1 MLQLKLL
8 SPTETIPALYLAK
21 GITEE
26 DFAHFTKI
34 VGNFRQG
41 INEQES
47 EEHQKNNIAT
57 FLEDL
62 YYKPDFQLNTRYRT
76 DLAIHI
82 GKTGKESVGVLIEC
96 KKANNKAE
104 MISEQ
109 KPVAKALLE
118 LILYYFEE
126 REKHQNFEIQH
137 LIITNS
143 HEWYVFK
150 ERTFDKFFYQ
160 NTALKR
166 LYAQGKTSDFF
177 YTEAGK
183 ILENA
188 DFEIEA
194 TYINFKPPTLPPS
207 NLEGGKSPAPNWSG
221 VWGEVTETEA
231 VAVYKLL
238 SPAYLLRTE
247 SIHDSNTLNRE
258 FYNELLHILGL
269 EEVKDGGKILIK
281 RIQNKRERHEGSLIE
296 NAIFIFE
303 NRERWKNVPDLE
315 NYGDTLPEQIE
326 SMALELCITWLNRIL
341 FLKLLEGQLISY
353 HQESENLADIR
364 FVNDKH
370 LADFNQVND
379 FFFDVLAK
387 KTHERTTILQQKYA
401 HVPYLNSSLFELTTL
416 EKHSFDISAL
426 KNHAELAYFSQT
438 VLRQDNNKRKTGS
451 PRCLPYLLAFLNA
464 YDFAK
469 EGKTLIKKETKTLI
483 NAAVLGL
490 IFEKLNGYQ
499 DGSFFTPSHIT
510 MYMCRE
516 VVRKAVVQKF
526 NEVKGWNCETIQE
539 ISNKLDLNSVDEYL
553 ACNTLFNSLKICDPA
568 VGSGHFLVSV
578 LNELMLIKSE
588 LKILI
593 HPNGRRLKTHNIT
606 IENDELVLKDRLDGS
621 EFSYS
626 LRSAESQEIQETL
639 FYEKKALIENCLF
652 GVDINPKSVHICRLR
667 LWIELLKNAFYK
679 IPQHKNDKRELE
691 TLPNLDINIKA
702 GNSLVSRFAMREN
715 LLNNGTNKQILE
727 KYKLD
732 VATYKNFVGDLASK
746 GNLRQTIEEAKN
758 KFKTS
763 MSTTNPLLLQ
773 LKKLEEELYQKGA
786 VKLLDVAL
794 NAKQK
799 EQEKKEIE
807 KISEKIEQIKTQI
820 ELQKNNP
827 IYKQSLEWRFEFPE
841 ILDEEGNLIGFDV
854 VVGNPPYFAISR
866 KAYLTYLKDEYKI
879 YDQTADIYTL
889 FIERAIAIVK
899 PAGWVSFIISNKWLR
914 TGYGEKMRGYLL
926 SNTNPIQL
934 VDFGQVL
941 LFDNATVH
949 TCILSMKRESYQE
962 QLQAVSIAVEKDKL
976 PENFSISTYFE
987 NHKIALKNL
996 TLDTW
1001 NILSETQTN
1010 LLQKVERVGKK
1021 LVNWNININFGIKT
1035 GYNEAFIIDNETKNT
1050 LVAQN
1055 PQNEAVLKPILRGRD
1070 TRKYY
1075 CNFANLWLIN
1085 TFNGTLIKSVK
1096 AIKVKTEA
1104 DGSFTVTANS
1114 QDISA
1119 TRVEELSSKKVRI
1132 NRVVVEKDFPDVY
1145 AYLQRFEKEAKA
1157 RLDQGEHWTNLR
1169 NCAYTEE
1176 FEKEKII
1183 FSEIVSEAQFYYD
1196 TEGYYPEATV
1206 FFITGDSLKY
1216 LTALLNSKPVTY
1228 FFKNFYAGGD
1238 LVGKFRYKKAYLEQ
1252 LPIPQISPEAQT
1264 PFIDLVSKIMDMKA
1278 QNPQADTSAFE
1289 REIDGL
1295 ACTLYELT
1303 EEEKALVLGL

>member
-26 DFAHFTKI
+26 DFAHF
-34 VGNFRQG
+34 VQVLAGFRQG

-96 KKANNKAE
+96 KKTNNKAE

-194 TYINFKPPTLPPS
+194 TRINFQQ
-207 NLEGGKSPAPNWSG
+207 NF
-221 VWGEVTETEA
+221 TETEA

-370 LADFNQVND
+370 LADFDQVNEL
-379 FFFDVLAK
+379 FFDVLAK

-464 YDFAK
+464 YNFAK

-763 MSTTNPLLLQ
+763 MAKTNPLLVQ
-773 LKKLEEELYQKGA
+773 QRKLEEELYQKGT

-854 VVGNPPYFAISR
+854 VVGNPPYFALSKKQNLR
-866 KAYLTYLKDEYKI
+866 YVKDNYQT
-879 YDQTADIYTL
+879 YDQTGDIYVL
-889 FIERAIAIVK
+889 FYELACKIAKKGGLI
-899 PAGWVSFIISNKWLR
+899 GFITSNKWLR
-914 TGYGEKMRGYLL
+914 ANYGYLL
-926 SNTNPIQL
+926 RDFLAKETTPLLLIDFNGSKIFTEASVDTNILLYQNALPTQINMQAIQIKTLKGLENDIAQL
-934 VDFGQVL
+934 VDKQSIIIKNL
-941 LFDNATVH
+941 EATGW
-949 TCILSMKRESYQE
+949 
-962 QLQAVSIAVEKDKL
+962 
-976 PENFSISTYFE
+976 
-987 NHKIALKNL
+987 KIANDAEYELKNKIEQKGVAL
-996 TLDTW
+996 RDW
-1001 NILSETQTN
+1001 NIQ
-1010 LLQKVERVGKK
+1010 
-1021 LVNWNININFGIKT
+1021 IYFGIKT
-1035 GYNEAFIIDNETKNT
+1035 GFNKAFVISEEVKNDLLQQDVNNQTII
-1050 LVAQN
+1050 
-1055 PQNEAVLKPILRGRD
+1055 KPLLRGRNI
-1070 TRKYY
+1070 R
-1075 CNFANLWLIN
+1075 
-1085 TFNGTLIKSVK
+1085 
-1096 AIKVKTEA
+1096 
-1104 DGSFTVTANS
+1104 
-1114 QDISA
+1114 
-1119 TRVEELSSKKVRI
+1119 R
-1132 NRVVVEKDFPDVY
+1132 Y
-1145 AYLQRFEKEAKA
+1145 AYQSENLYLIHTHNGIKDKKIQPIDVLNDYPTIFQYLQQFQTDLEARQDK
-1157 RLDQGEHWTNLR
+1157 GYHWANLR
-1169 NCAYTEE
+1169 NCVY
-1176 FEKEKII
+1176 FDLLEKPKII
-1183 FSEIVSEAQFYYD
+1183 YPDIAQGLNFVLDKQGYFINNSAYFLD
-1196 TEGYYPEATV
+1196 TDNLY
-1206 FFITGDSLKY
+1206 IL
-1216 LTALLNSKPVTY
+1216 ALLNSKVLNYYYNYVTVQLGTQAQRAFTIY
-1228 FFKNFYAGGD
+1228 I
-1238 LVGKFRYKKAYLEQ
+1238 EQ

-1264 PFIDLVSKIMDMKA
+1264 PFIDLVGKIMDLKA
-1278 QNPQADTSAFE
+1278 QNPQADTSALE
-1289 REIDGL
+1289 REIDEL

-1303 EEEKALVLGL
+1303 EEEKALVLAL